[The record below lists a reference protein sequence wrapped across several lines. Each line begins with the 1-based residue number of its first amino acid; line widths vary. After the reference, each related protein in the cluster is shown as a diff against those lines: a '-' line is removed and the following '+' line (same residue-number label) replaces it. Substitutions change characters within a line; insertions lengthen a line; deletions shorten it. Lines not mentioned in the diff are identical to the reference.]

1 MFRIEDFTGTVRCIM
16 WSDEYARFQELM
28 IPDSVH
34 LFEGVLNWAPDRAEP
49 DFAVKKVMTVE
60 EARREFTK
68 SLLLKMPYTSDEGS
82 LQKFDA
88 IGLVLKR
95 YRGSCPVYL
104 SIRDGN
110 GKQVQLKL
118 NDDFKINPASIKVE
132 DLEMILGPG
141 GVLFSR

>member
-1 MFRIEDFTGTVRCIM
+1 M
-16 WSDEYARFQELM
+16 
-28 IPDSVH
+28 
-34 LFEGVLNWAPDRAEP
+34 
-49 DFAVKKVMTVE
+49 
-60 EARREFTK
+60 
-68 SLLLKMPYTSDEGS
+68 LLKIPYTSDEGS

-104 SIRDGN
+104 SIRDAN

-118 NDDFKINPASIKVE
+118 NDDSKINPASIKVE

-141 GVLFSR
+141 AVLFSR